1 MTTWRAALQIFA
13 SGKRIPTRLTMT
25 TENTTGSESGRT
37 DRTRPRSWFSRSFF
51 PFQRALV
58 RGLAVVLP
66 PLLTIVLFI
75 WAWNTVD
82 SYILGP
88 VETIARKMI
97 VLSIDSQITDDVA
110 KKAVAA
116 KTARLRAD
124 EELGRQVLTTESGQ
138 EYVSIRSTWIPVEVY
153 SFVEALPNHA
163 PTLVA
168 PEYFQEYVRHRYLQ
182 RRLVLP
188 AFMALFIVI
197 LYLIGKLLAVGVGRF
212 FWVAFER
219 LIDRIPIIRNVYSSV
234 KQVTDFAFNESD
246 MKVTRIVA
254 VQYPRI
260 GIWSMGFVTGEGM
273 EAIVQAAGEPMI
285 NVLMPTSPMPA
296 TGFTICVPK
305 SQTIDLNVTMDQ
317 AIQFC
322 VSCGVVVPIQERG
335 DPKTLEATIV
345 DHARP
350 RALK

>member
-1 MTTWRAALQIFA
+1 M
-13 SGKRIPTRLTMT
+13 
-25 TENTTGSESGRT
+25 NSESSTSSEPVQPHRKKTPGRFAT
-37 DRTRPRSWFSRSFF
+37 SFF

-82 SYILGP
+82 SYILAP
-88 VETIARKMI
+88 VESIARQLI
-97 VLSIDSQITDDVA
+97 IFTIDDQIPDDVA
-110 KKAVAA
+110 KKAIAA
-116 KTARLRAD
+116 NTARTRMD
-124 EELGRQVLTTESGQ
+124 EDLGRQVMTTDTGG
-138 EYVSIRSTWIPVEVY
+138 EYVFVRSTWIPREVVT
-153 SFVEALPNHA
+153 FAEALPDHKANA
-163 PTLVA
+163 NA
-168 PEYFQEYVRHRYLQ
+168 QEYYQEYVKGRYLK

-188 AFMALFIVI
+188 AFLAIFIVV
-197 LYLIGKLLAVGVGRF
+197 LYLIGKLLAVGVGKLL
-212 FWVAFER
+212 WSALEG
-219 LIDRIPIIRNVYSSV
+219 LINRIPVIRIVYSSV

-254 VQYPRI
+254 VQYPRD

-273 EAIVQAAGEPMI
+273 EAIVRAAGEPMV

-296 TGFTICVPK
+296 TGFTVCVPK

-322 VSCGVVVPIQERG
+322 ASCGVVVPLQERT
-335 DPKTLEATIV
+335 DPKTIEAAITGK
-345 DHARP
+345 ARP
-350 RALK
+350 KA